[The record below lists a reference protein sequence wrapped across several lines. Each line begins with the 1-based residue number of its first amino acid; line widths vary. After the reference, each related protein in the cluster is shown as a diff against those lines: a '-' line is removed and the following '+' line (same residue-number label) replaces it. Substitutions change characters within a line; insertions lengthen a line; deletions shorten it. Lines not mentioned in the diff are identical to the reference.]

1 MSLKDPNLR
10 FPSQPALAKDLDIFE
25 MPDGLGIQ
33 IRGGAT
39 NLVVRGRLAKSLMP
53 WLLEAL
59 KQSASLETIQQTR
72 PAGSTESEIDELLLL
87 LLRKGYLVESGK
99 QPDAPEQ
106 LDSISAK
113 QRLFWGR
120 KLGFTR
126 TNAGPEVVEAKL
138 RQAKVIL
145 VAEDL
150 LGAVTFD
157 LMHRSGIGCIEV
169 FDIGSDNQLETLV
182 TESQNKEVICTYSK
196 VEELSESLELKAS
209 TADLLVTVTRNA
221 PQSFFKSINRLSLD
235 HQINWLR
242 ANENSVEM
250 ELGPLLVPYDTA
262 CYSCMELRTRST
274 DDHPIE
280 EALYQKHLEAR
291 KQNEEKTL
299 QGEAL
304 AFATANGA
312 LIAMEAIRALTM
324 ISEPVTLGA
333 VVFNSFEGHSQR
345 LPIKKIARCPDCY
358 RGTVEIR
365 SEVQSERDS
374 AYA

>member
-10 FPSQPALAKDLDIFE
+10 FPSQPALVKDLDIFV

-39 NLVVRGRLAKSLMP
+39 NVVVRGRLAKTLLP
-53 WLLEAL
+53 WLLNEL
-59 KQSASLETIQQTR
+59 IKSSSLETIRKTGPNQ
-72 PAGSTESEIDELLLL
+72 STETEIDELLLL

-99 QPDAPEQ
+99 QADAPER
-106 LDSISAK
+106 LDSIEAK

-126 TNAGPEVVEAKL
+126 TNAGPEEVETKL
-138 RQAKVIL
+138 RQAKIIL

-157 LMHRSGIGCIEV
+157 LIHRSGIGCIEV
-169 FDIGSDNQLETLV
+169 FDIGSDNNLKTLV
-182 TESQNKEVICTYSK
+182 EDAQSKDVLCTYSQA
-196 VEELSESLELKAS
+196 ENLEESLDLKAS

-221 PQSFFKSINRLSLD
+221 PRSFFKTINRLSLD
-235 HQINWLR
+235 HQLNWLR
-242 ANENSVEM
+242 ANENSVEL
-250 ELGPLLVPYDTA
+250 ELGPLLVPYDSA
-262 CYSCMELRTRST
+262 CYSCMELRARST

-280 EALYQKHLEAR
+280 EALYQQHLEG
-291 KQNEEKTL
+291 NGESGNKTL
-299 QGEAL
+299 QGEVL
-304 AFATANGA
+304 AFATASGS
-312 LIAMEAIRALTM
+312 LITMEAIRALTM

-333 VVFNSFEGHSQR
+333 VVFNSFDGHTQR
-345 LPIKKIARCPDCY
+345 LPVLKLARCPDCY
-358 RGTVEIR
+358 RGAVEIR
-365 SEVQSERDS
+365 SDVQSERDS